1 MMTVMMTVMM
11 ADDDGISIR
20 CEGRSC
26 QTDATHTSERRAASD
41 SQQAT
46 ATRNQSI
53 NQLSNQSSD
62 SQRATR
68 IKPWQAQRKRPYLA
82 NYLHSV
88 NQSINQSI
96 KRLYFA
102 NYLHSVDK
110 ALRPSPL
117 PAATAAQSSHGNF
130 PSAHRP
136 TTLSEAITSYDHH
149 IISWGMHQ
157 LWAHLSKSTLC
168 RHQLRSSHHQLGD
181 ASAVGPPVEING
193 QSGGLQRR

>member
-46 ATRNQSI
+46 ATR
-53 NQLSNQSSD
+53 
-62 SQRATR
+62 
-68 IKPWQAQRKRPYLA
+68 
-82 NYLHSV
+82 

>member
-1 MMTVMMTVMM
+1 MRR
-11 ADDDGISIR
+11 SILSDR
-20 CEGRSC
+20 CNAHVR
-26 QTDATHTSERRAASD
+26 ATCSKRLAASD
-41 SQQAT
+41 SDS
-46 ATRNQSI
+46 QSI

-130 PSAHRP
+130 PF
-136 TTLSEAITSYDHH
+136 
-149 IISWGMHQ
+149 
-157 LWAHLSKSTLC
+157 
-168 RHQLRSSHHQLGD
+168 
-181 ASAVGPPVEING
+181 GPPSNDP
-193 QSGGLQRR
+193 